1 MSPEIIKVLLVEDDL
16 GDVEL
21 VKQSLKR
28 SKLHVDLDCV
38 IDGQECLDYLRRVG
52 KYKDASKPDLIL
64 LDLNMPKKDGRQVL
78 LEIKADPPLRRI
90 PVVVLTTS
98 ESDVD
103 ILKSYDLGA
112 NCYVTKPVDFHQ
124 FSKIVN
130 EIAEFWFTVVK
141 LPDHRGA

>member
-1 MSPEIIKVLLVEDDL
+1 MPPEIIKVLYAEDDL

-21 VKQSLKR
+21 VRESLKK
-28 SKLHVDLDCV
+28 SKLHVDLDHV
-38 IDGQECLDYLRRVG
+38 LDGQECLDYLRRAG
-52 KYKDASKPDLIL
+52 KYKNVSHPDLIL

-78 LEIKADPPLRRI
+78 LEIKADHLLKRI

-98 ESDVD
+98 DADTD

-141 LPDHRGA
+141 LPDHRL